1 MDKLYKITGIF
12 QIDNPTIPLKSHQ
25 YRVNRIGTLRFLA
38 RNSPM
43 WLDYQDNK
51 GTLMTSK
58 VLEFED
64 DDGELVVTTGSAIY
78 HLESIV

>member
-1 MDKLYKITGIF
+1 MNKLYKITGIF
-12 QIDNPTIPLKSHQ
+12 QINNPTVPLVSHQ
-25 YRVNRIGTLRFLA
+25 YRVNRMGTLRFLA

-43 WLDYQDNK
+43 WLDYQDRK

-58 VLEFED
+58 VFEFED
-64 DDGELVVTTGSAIY
+64 DNSELVVTTRSAIY